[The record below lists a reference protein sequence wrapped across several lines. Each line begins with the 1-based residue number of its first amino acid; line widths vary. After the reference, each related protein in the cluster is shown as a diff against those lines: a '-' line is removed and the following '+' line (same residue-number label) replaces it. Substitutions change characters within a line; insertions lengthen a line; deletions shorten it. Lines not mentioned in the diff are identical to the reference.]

1 MAGRRAFS
9 PGRPEGEG
17 EDEEDVK
24 EVHLKFSARW
34 QAGGLSHLYNLD
46 DHAEGEGEGEHN
58 EEEREEGDEVST
70 DPRTLRAF

>member
-1 MAGRRAFS
+1 M
-9 PGRPEGEG
+9 
-17 EDEEDVK
+17 
-24 EVHLKFSARW
+24 SARW
-34 QAGGLSHLYNLD
+34 QAGGLSHLDNLD